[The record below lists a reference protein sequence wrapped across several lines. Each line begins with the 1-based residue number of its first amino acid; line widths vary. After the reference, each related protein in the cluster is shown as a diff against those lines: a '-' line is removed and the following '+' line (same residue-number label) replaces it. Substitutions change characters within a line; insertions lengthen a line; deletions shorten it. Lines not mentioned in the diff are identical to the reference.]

1 LLGIKVIKLNKIKE
15 TPTVGAQIARR
26 SNPARASFQRW
37 KLPATDS
44 NQNLP
49 NRNLAA
55 SPSASEPPK
64 SPLKSVAKKSAC
76 A

>member
-1 LLGIKVIKLNKIKE
+1 LLGIKVIKLNKIKG

-26 SNPARASFQRW
+26 SKPGASFLFRS
-37 KLPATDS
+37 KLPATGS

-55 SPSASEPPK
+55 SPPASEPPK
-64 SPLKSVAKKSAC
+64 SPCKSIAKKSAS